1 MHRPPTRKTWEAY
14 AAPQLGL
21 VTSLLRYIGAMPSLE
36 DFAALGIRTGIV
48 TRAEPNEGARSPA
61 LKLWIDFG
69 ALGELQS
76 SAKITDLYTSEE
88 LVGRCVVAVT
98 GFEAMRVN
106 GFRSDV
112 LVLGV
117 ETPDGVRLLNVDG
130 SVEPGSSIS

>member
-1 MHRPPTRKTWEAY
+1 
-14 AAPQLGL
+14 
-21 VTSLLRYIGAMPSLE
+21 MPSFD
-36 DFAALGIRTGIV
+36 DFAALEIRSGTV

-76 SAKITDLYTSEE
+76 SAKITDLYTPEAV
-88 LVGRCVVAVT
+88 VGRCVVAVT
-98 GFEAMRVN
+98 GFEPMRVN

-117 ETPDGVRLLNVDG
+117 ETPDGVRLLSVDG
-130 SVEPGSSIS
+130 PVDPGSPIS